1 MKDELSQYSD
11 ADLFYMLDG
20 DKKSAEPAFAELYQ
34 RHSSRVY
41 AYCRRFLND
50 AEEAKDVFQ
59 EIFVKFFESASEN
72 RDMTNVA
79 GFLLKIARNQCMNSV
94 RTQKQTVSFEEYMV
108 GTNTNRLEKDELLN
122 LIKTA
127 LELLPPEYKDV
138 FLLREYEG
146 LSYQEIA
153 EVTETPLSTI
163 KVRIYRAKQKIREIL
178 QPYTADLIKHE

>member
-1 MKDELSQYSD
+1 
-11 ADLFYMLDG
+11 
-20 DKKSAEPAFAELYQ
+20 
-34 RHSSRVY
+34 
-41 AYCRRFLND
+41 
-50 AEEAKDVFQ
+50 
-59 EIFVKFFESASEN
+59 
-72 RDMTNVA
+72 MTNVA

-108 GTNTNRLEKDELLN
+108 GTNSNRLEKDELLN

-163 KVRIYRAKQKIREIL
+163 KVRIYRKKKKIREIL